1 MMIPERLKSR
11 KLWLTVAAVLGHML
25 LGVSGHETWQEVGN
39 NVTMLVAAY
48 LAVQGYVDSKKS
60 GQ

>member
-1 MMIPERLKSR
+1 MWEKLKSR
-11 KLWLTVAAVLGHML
+11 KLWLTVAAVSGHVL
-25 LGVSGHETWQEVGN
+25 LGVSGHESWQEVGSN
-39 NVTMLVAAY
+39 ATMLVAAY